1 MATKAQ
7 VPTVQTPVTLTGN
20 ALPVVTQSHIV
31 SLIGTYV
38 KPYLKEGDT
47 LSTKDAKA
55 AELAI
60 LKDGLSNPFLVK
72 VLAAV
77 YADKRYG
84 SLYGARKAATDT
96 RGTFRSDKDKAD
108 YRAASLI
115 GIAEGENL
123 NVGEFTYTDTGRMG
137 VKIN

>member
-1 MATKAQ
+1 MSTKTQAPAI
-7 VPTVQTPVTLTGN
+7 VAPVTLTGDT
-20 ALPVVTQSHIV
+20 LPVVTQSHIV
-31 SLIGTYV
+31 ALIGTYV
-38 KPYLKEGDT
+38 KPCLKEGDT

-115 GIAEGENL
+115 GIAEGETL
-123 NVGEFTYTDTGRMG
+123 NVGDFSFTPA
-137 VKIN
+137 K